1 MAPPEPP
8 SIDALMHTLAT
19 TFGLHARPTVLQS
32 LLQPLLAAP
41 RPPPEATL
49 VHTLK
54 FRLLALDVTAAL
66 QAHANLCLPPALPDH
81 APPALTL
88 PAHPGIV
95 VQVLDVVDLTSSRA
109 DALDRLEMAA
119 RGEDV
124 RDVNDG
130 LNTGAA
136 AESDGGGGVG
146 GMASEGGRDDGV
158 GGSRTG
164 GVGRGG
170 RQVGGERAGRE
181 YVR

>member
-1 MAPPEPP
+1 MLDP
-8 SIDALMHTLAT
+8 
-19 TFGLHARPTVLQS
+19 TFGD
-32 LLQPLLAAP
+32 AP
-41 RPPPEATL
+41 WPAGRNSS
-49 VHTLK
+49 
-54 FRLLALDVTAAL
+54 DV
-66 QAHANLCLPPALPDH
+66 D
-81 APPALTL
+81 
-88 PAHPGIV
+88 G
-95 VQVLDVVDLTSSRA
+95 
-109 DALDRLEMAA
+109 
-119 RGEDV
+119 GEDV

-146 GMASEGGRDDGV
+146 GMASEVGRDDGV